1 MADKPAFNP
10 FQGPRDQAAP
20 PTAKGTGAM
29 NDALRKASGRATS
42 VPSAK
47 PTEQK

>member
-1 MADKPAFNP
+1 MADKPVFNP

-20 PTAKGTGAM
+20 QAKGMGAM

-42 VPSAK
+42 APPTK
-47 PTEQK
+47 PTEQQ

>member
-10 FQGPRDQAAP
+10 FQGPRDQAALP
-20 PTAKGTGAM
+20 AKGTGAM

-42 VPSAK
+42 APATPPVEK
-47 PTEQK
+47 K